1 MKHRSTVR
9 RAPER
14 LQLMSSEV
22 YFAEMSH
29 FPPFS
34 PPPLHSSATSEW
46 PCVWACIHKTHS
58 CAYLCLHVRVCTRR
72 CGSVPGLSRL
82 SAYGFWESKTSNSSF
97 LCRAEGRRLIRR
109 HIRDVCSRVCVEAE
123 GSEPAG
129 EQVINC
135 VS

>member
-1 MKHRSTVR
+1 
-9 RAPER
+9 
-14 LQLMSSEV
+14 MSCEV

-34 PPPLHSSATSEW
+34 PLHSSATSEW
-46 PCVWACIHKTHS
+46 PSVCGRAYINTFMCVSVLTCVHECMW
-58 CAYLCLHVRVCTRR
+58 L
-72 CGSVPGLSRL
+72 CGSVPGLSWL
-82 SAYGFWESKTSNSSF
+82 SAYGFWESKTSNCSF

-109 HIRDVCSRVCVEAE
+109 HIRDVCSSVCVEAE